1 VAFSAELRVPF
12 SNSLEVALF
21 YDAGNLWRTPTSILH
36 HLVLRD
42 AVGVGMRWLTPVGR
56 VAIDIGVNLQPDA
69 LLGEPTWGPYFSID
83 PL

>member
-1 VAFSAELRVPF
+1 
-12 SNSLEVALF
+12 VALF